1 MQSQVCSLA
10 ALSDHALVQ
19 HALEGDQPAFEEL
32 VRRYYG
38 LLFHT
43 SYRYLKEYDLVCDV
57 LQHVFLQLFL
67 SLSQL
72 HAGKSLRGW
81 LLQVARNR
89 CVDELRHRRLLFF
102 SELATDEDG
111 EDTLMI
117 FSLPDGDPLPE
128 EVVERDDLQQR
139 LLRAIDALPPIYRSV
154 VQLRYVAQLS
164 FAEIAQQLNLPLG
177 TVKTQCSR
185 AKPLL
190 RAAFS
195 ESSDD
200 SGTWNELVI
209 SR

>member
-1 MQSQVCSLA
+1 MQSQICSLQ
-10 ALSDHALVQ
+10 ALSDDDLVQ
-19 HALEGDQPAFEEL
+19 HALEGNQLAFEEL
-32 VRRYYG
+32 VQRYYG

-67 SLSQL
+67 SLPLL

-89 CVDELRHRRLLFF
+89 CVDELRRRRWLFF
-102 SELATDEDG
+102 SELETEEDE
-111 EDTLMI
+111 EDRLML
-117 FSLPDGDPLPE
+117 FSLPDYNPLPE
-128 EVVERDDLQQR
+128 EVVERDELQQR
-139 LLRAIDALPPIYRSV
+139 LLRAIEALPPHYRSV

-164 FAEIAQQLNLPLG
+164 FAEIARRLNLPVG
-177 TVKTQCSR
+177 TVKTQFLR
-185 AKPLL
+185 AKLLL
-190 RAAFS
+190 RATLA

-200 SGTWNELVI
+200 SGVWNELVI

>member
-89 CVDELRHRRLLFF
+89 CVDELRRRRLLFF